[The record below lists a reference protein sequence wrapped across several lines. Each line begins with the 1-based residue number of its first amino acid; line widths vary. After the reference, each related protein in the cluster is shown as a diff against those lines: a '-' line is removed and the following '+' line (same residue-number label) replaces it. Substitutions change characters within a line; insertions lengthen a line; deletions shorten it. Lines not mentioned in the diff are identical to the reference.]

1 MSSIIPVTG
10 LWDDG
15 VVIDKYM
22 ESSTYIGEDAFG
34 HAQFNNVYTQI
45 GKLLHAMKYNGH
57 YDTSEE
63 ISDICIQV
71 LGEWLSNKKIDII
84 LPTPPTSMRNEQP
97 VYMIAE
103 TLASKLQVP
112 YSDEILIKT
121 DNRPSKN
128 MPKDSKTLK
137 GSIQKLKSAKR
148 RCNILLI
155 DDFYS
160 TGETANECAAVLKS
174 DPLIEK
180 VYYLAI
186 AKTKGVR

>member
-1 MSSIIPVTG
+1 MSSVIPVSG

-15 VVIDKYM
+15 VIIDKYT
-22 ESSTYIGEDAFG
+22 ESSTYIGEDVFG
-34 HAQFNNVYTQI
+34 HPQFNTTYTPV

-57 YDTSEE
+57 FDTSEE
-63 ISDICIQV
+63 IADICIRSLQ
-71 LGEWLSNKKIDII
+71 EWLSDKKIDII
-84 LPTPPTSMRNEQP
+84 LPAPPTSERAEQP

-103 TLASKLQVP
+103 SLAEKLGIH
-112 YSDEILIKT
+112 YSEEILMKT
-121 DNRPSKN
+121 DSRPSKN
-128 MPKDSKTLK
+128 MPKESKSLK
-137 GSIQKLKSAKR
+137 GTIVKLKEAKR

-160 TGETANECAAVLKS
+160 TGETANESVSVLKS

-186 AKTKGVR
+186 AKTK